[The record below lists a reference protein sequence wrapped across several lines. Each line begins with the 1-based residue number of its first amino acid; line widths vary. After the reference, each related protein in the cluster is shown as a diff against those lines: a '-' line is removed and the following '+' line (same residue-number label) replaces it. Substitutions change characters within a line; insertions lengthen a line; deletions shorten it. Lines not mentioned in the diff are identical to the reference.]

1 MSRPIGVVR
10 RFGGLQSVPLSRIRL
25 RSYGSSLS
33 EMSRANTVMTSFAPG
48 PRRLLNER
56 TSPITH
62 SLADSSSGI
71 SASSRSRTTTF
82 TRSIV
87 PDSRCVSSGK
97 VKKRSCRFSCD
108 STGGAASVPQ
118 SSA

>member
-1 MSRPIGVVR
+1 
-10 RFGGLQSVPLSRIRL
+10 
-25 RSYGSSLS
+25 
-33 EMSRANTVMTSFAPG
+33 MSRAKTVMTSFAPG

-56 TSPITH
+56 TSPVTH
-62 SLADSSSGI
+62 SRSVPAGGSAD
-71 SASSRSRTTTF
+71 SSRSRTTTF

-87 PDSRCVSSGK
+87 PESRWVSSGK

-108 STGGAASVPQ
+108 SAGGAASVPQ